1 MVKNTSRIETRVSTS
16 TKTRWDN
23 FLLSH
28 HSTIRGSYGPELE
41 RAMNQYVDAFSVNSD
56 VHVET
61 KMHKRRLD
69 ALKLV
74 SSRFR
79 VIPTYP
85 VITPMIVDS
94 VIKNCMPK
102 VSRRTFLTYKQD
114 VLDHKKPHPSDDM
127 MPKYNIQGFCEYV
140 DRLTNESFLK

>member
-1 MVKNTSRIETRVSTS
+1 M
-16 TKTRWDN
+16 
-23 FLLSH
+23 
-28 HSTIRGSYGPELE
+28 
-41 RAMNQYVDAFSVNSD
+41 DAFSSNPD
-56 VHVET
+56 IHVET

-69 ALKLV
+69 ALKLI

-79 VIPTYP
+79 SIPTYP
-85 VITPMIVDS
+85 VITPMIIDS

-114 VLDHKKPHPSDDM
+114 VLNHKKPHPTNDM
-127 MPKYNIQGFCEYV
+127 MPKFNIQKFCEYV

>member
-16 TKTRWDN
+16 TKTRWEN

-28 HSTIRGSYGPELE
+28 HSTVRGSYGPELE
-41 RAMNQYVDAFSVNSD
+41 RAMNQYMDTFSSNSD
-56 VHVET
+56 VYVET
-61 KMHKRRLD
+61 KMHKRKLD
-69 ALKLV
+69 GLKLI

-79 VIPTYP
+79 DIPTYP
-85 VITPMIVDS
+85 VITPQIIDS

-102 VSRRTFLTYKQD
+102 VTRRTFLTYKQE
-114 VLDHKKPHPSDDM
+114 VLDHKKEHPSDGM
-127 MPKYNIQGFCEYV
+127 IPKFNIQIFCEYV